1 MAIAAPPLTAR
12 MPCVELKDDDDDEDE
27 DELNE
32 GDEEVDEDEDEPGRI
47 LLLKIFVYDD
57 DESAVGFKA

>member
-1 MAIAAPPLTAR
+1 MVIVAPFTAR
-12 MPCVELKDDDDDEDE
+12 IPCVELKDDDEEDE

-32 GDEEVDEDEDEPGRI
+32 GDEEVDEDEDEPGGI

-57 DESAVGFKA
+57 ESVVGFKA

>member
-1 MAIAAPPLTAR
+1 VAIAAPPLTAR
-12 MPCVELKDDDDDEDE
+12 MPCVELNDDDDEDE

-57 DESAVGFKA
+57 DESVVGFKA